1 MTYEEAL
8 QLPYL
13 TPEER
18 ESLHSG
24 ITPIYDNQP
33 EAAPCA
39 VGYDYTQSG
48 IRIMGIERPLM
59 ARVAPFSIALPQG
72 KGLDA
77 WKVALEFKGLD
88 DSMMFTFLDESDAHH
103 FASTMVF
110 GSPTP

>member
-8 QLPYL
+8 QLPDL

-18 ESLHSG
+18 KSLHSG
-24 ITPIYDNQP
+24 ITPLYENQP

-39 VGYDYTQSG
+39 VGYDYTQGG
-48 IRIMGIERPLM
+48 IRMLGVERPL
-59 ARVAPFSIALPQG
+59 AGRVTPFSVELPHG

-77 WKVALEFKGLD
+77 WKVGLAFKGM
-88 DSMMFTFLDESDAHH
+88 SEPRTFTFLDKSDADQ